1 MWTWLSAS
9 IRGTINSARQEHT
22 NASALS
28 FITWVWKKESSHGK
42 PIMLQ
47 ASSDRHVVKDE
58 DLHGHFD
65 KKNSVASH
73 VTKEI

>member
-1 MWTWLSAS
+1 
-9 IRGTINSARQEHT
+9 
-22 NASALS
+22 
-28 FITWVWKKESSHGK
+28 
-42 PIMLQ
+42 MLQ
-47 ASSDRHVVKDE
+47 ASSDRHVAKDE